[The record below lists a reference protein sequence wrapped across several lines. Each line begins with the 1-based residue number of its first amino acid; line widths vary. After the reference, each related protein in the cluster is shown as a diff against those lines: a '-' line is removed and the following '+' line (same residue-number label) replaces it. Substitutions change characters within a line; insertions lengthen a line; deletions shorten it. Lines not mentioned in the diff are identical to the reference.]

1 MALDYYKL
9 VFLASINSRAREKGK
24 KRPGIVS
31 SLGNF
36 KSTLNLQTKRM
47 KIKNTGFVTKR
58 GTIRK
63 PQLNSSTDNQR
74 ILEITTVLSLGRLI
88 PYFDAMV
95 V

>member
-1 MALDYYKL
+1 M
-9 VFLASINSRAREKGK
+9 
-24 KRPGIVS
+24 VS

-36 KSTLNLQTKRM
+36 KSILNLQTKLL

-74 ILEITTVLSLGRLI
+74 ILETTTVLSVGRLI
-88 PYFDAMV
+88 PYFDAMIV
-95 V
+95 